1 MRIRI
6 IKKIADSSRKW
17 GYYVIGSVLLVILA
31 YIFIVD
37 AKYQLILNKELAY
50 IGMEQQQIKQ
60 ISTGEMSAYL
70 SCIDHRLISHDILV
84 AIAGVFFTTIAFF
97 AQYAFNRNQKI
108 DLSQERLENNYSH
121 LLDILRMIRRDVEIP
136 FVGKGSVALHY
147 MFYEYKAIYNLFS
160 KDKYLTNNMKD
171 DKLNKIAFSIFLNGV
186 SDNFGSDVQIV
197 QLNRKERKQINLLCD
212 KLKQYRENS
221 EQGNDGGVTYI
232 MDYKGKRIKY
242 FDGHRMRLIPYVK
255 CLFVIFDFIQSHKTN
270 FIDGIDYPYR
280 LLFSEMSD
288 HEIGLIYSYYKYRDD
303 NNYDDC
309 IEGMI
314 STLDHEYK
322 AKFIFTENNFIKR
335 PKT

>member
-171 DKLNKIAFSIFLNGV
+171 DKLNKILKF
-186 SDNFGSDVQIV
+186 
-197 QLNRKERKQINLLCD
+197 RK
-212 KLKQYRENS
+212 
-221 EQGNDGGVTYI
+221 
-232 MDYKGKRIKY
+232 
-242 FDGHRMRLIPYVK
+242 
-255 CLFVIFDFIQSHKTN
+255 
-270 FIDGIDYPYR
+270 
-280 LLFSEMSD
+280 
-288 HEIGLIYSYYKYRDD
+288 
-303 NNYDDC
+303 
-309 IEGMI
+309 
-314 STLDHEYK
+314 
-322 AKFIFTENNFIKR
+322 
-335 PKT
+335 

>member
-160 KDKYLTNNMKD
+160 KLK
-171 DKLNKIAFSIFLNGV
+171 F
-186 SDNFGSDVQIV
+186 
-197 QLNRKERKQINLLCD
+197 RK
-212 KLKQYRENS
+212 
-221 EQGNDGGVTYI
+221 
-232 MDYKGKRIKY
+232 
-242 FDGHRMRLIPYVK
+242 
-255 CLFVIFDFIQSHKTN
+255 
-270 FIDGIDYPYR
+270 
-280 LLFSEMSD
+280 
-288 HEIGLIYSYYKYRDD
+288 
-303 NNYDDC
+303 
-309 IEGMI
+309 
-314 STLDHEYK
+314 
-322 AKFIFTENNFIKR
+322 
-335 PKT
+335 